1 MSFNE
6 DELKKIQSKTS
17 GWFKAEART
26 AISRA
31 ISSYKPKIEVAKLL
45 PESERKKALLVLV
58 NQATKER
65 QNALQGGANSYS
77 NPSWAAAATVESWL
91 HELMGGDEAGISK
104 VEAVVSELHTRA

>member
-17 GWFKAEART
+17 GWFKASART

-31 ISSYKPKIEVAKLL
+31 ISSYMPRVEAAKLL
-45 PESERKKALLVLV
+45 PEPEMKKALLVLV

-65 QNALQGGANSYS
+65 HNALQGGANSYS

-91 HELMGGDEAGISK
+91 HELMGGDPEGIK
-104 VEAVVSELHTRA
+104 EVEAVIREMHSRA